1 MRVRRRVRVSGRVQ
15 NVGFRAACRA
25 EALRLDVAGYAVN
38 AVDGTVE
45 AAFEG
50 APEAVAAML
59 AWCEHGPR
67 GASVR
72 AVEAIAED
80 ALGASGFEIG

>member
-15 NVGFRAACRA
+15 GVGFRAACRA
-25 EALRLDVAGYAVN
+25 EALRLDVAGYAYN
-38 AVDGTVE
+38 AADGTVE

-50 APEAVAAML
+50 TPEAIAAML

-67 GASVR
+67 GAGVR
-72 AVEAIAED
+72 AVEAVEED
-80 ALGASGFEIG
+80 ALGASGFRIG